1 MVTRHPNTSR
11 VKTKPADPV
20 EANDAPSTQSPTRVV
35 TRKPVR
41 RKVSPTALPAH
52 ERHQMIQLRAYLHAE
67 QRGFAPGQELA
78 DWLLAEAEVDELLKL
93 RGPSSSAQ

>member
-1 MVTRHPNTSR
+1 MATRHSDTSR

-20 EANDAPSTQSPTRVV
+20 EATDAPQTPSPARVI
-35 TRKPVR
+35 TRKSVR
-41 RKVSPTALPAH
+41 RKVSPSALPAH
-52 ERHQMIQLRAYLHAE
+52 ERHQMIQLRAYFRAE
-67 QRGFAPGQELA
+67 QRGFAPGQELT